1 MNKIAVASHPDLDER
16 IAQAF
21 GNGAKS
27 GDVATLIR
35 HTQLAATETTS
46 EAERA
51 RAHALDPT
59 LSGAELKDAR
69 KAMDDLAFKR
79 DRLQAAITRLGE
91 RLKQLQNEEEDA
103 RRVVI
108 YDKIKAE
115 RDRLA
120 KEYADLYPT
129 VAKQLGELLARIA
142 ANDREVDHLNKNG
155 LPKGKG
161 RLLDVELIARDL
173 PGWVQ
178 GGIQTHRIIDTVQ
191 LPPWQPRAYYLW
203 PRDMR

>member
-1 MNKIAVASHPDLDER
+1 VNKIAVASHPDLDER

-21 GNGAKS
+21 ANGAKS
-27 GDVATLIR
+27 SDVATLLR
-35 HTQLAATETTS
+35 HTQLAATKTTS

-69 KAMDDLAFKR
+69 KSMDDLAFKR

-115 RDRLA
+115 RDKLA

-129 VAKQLGELLARIA
+129 VAKQLADLLARIA
-142 ANDREVDHLNKNG
+142 ANNHELDHVNKNA
-155 LPKGKG
+155 LPKGAG
-161 RLLDVELIARDL
+161 RLLEAELIARDL

-178 GGIQTHRIIDTVQ
+178 GGIQTDRVVDLLR

-203 PRDMR
+203 PPGTR